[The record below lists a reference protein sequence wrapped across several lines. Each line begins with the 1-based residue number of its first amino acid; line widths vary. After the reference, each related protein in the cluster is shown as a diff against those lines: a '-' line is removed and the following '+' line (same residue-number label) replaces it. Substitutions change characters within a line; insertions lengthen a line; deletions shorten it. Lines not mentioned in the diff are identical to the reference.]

1 MNKELQQAVSQINLR
16 HSAKKF
22 LGLLTN
28 VSLSLED
35 FAFRLQDL
43 VKESNTSIDINNV
56 LEAEAVLIGGLLD
69 SDMYPEVGEKW
80 ENEFL
85 RVIDEVAPSFTAI
98 QVKALIE
105 TNKIEPNIFFQH
117 SKLNQIFS

>member
-98 QVKALIE
+98 QVKALTE
-105 TNKIEPNIFFQH
+105 TET
-117 SKLNQIFS
+117 KLN